1 MATSTDPDQTY
12 AEARTWFEGNWS
24 PDLTLGEW
32 WQRLADSGWGF
43 PNWPERWFGKGLSGP
58 AAKAVH
64 RARMDVGAFSA
75 PSGIATMMVAPT
87 LMEVGTPEQQDR
99 FIPAIANGT
108 EIWCQLFSEPGAGS
122 DLAGIQT
129 RAVRDGDEW
138 VVNGQKV
145 WTSGG
150 HFARW
155 AILVARTDPD
165 VPKHRGLTF
174 FLIDMQQPGVDPRPL
189 RQMTGHAEFNEVFL
203 TDARAR
209 HDLVVGDVGAGWS
222 VAVRILGHERASLD
236 ADAGD
241 GGFMGDL
248 ALGGRV
254 GDLVGPKTVD
264 DGGDPMTI
272 AMGSAAR
279 ELLVDLLDRSGRRHD
294 PVARQEVARIVTM
307 IEVARMSAGS
317 LPPSAGKL
325 AAVRLVRA
333 MRDTALWLLGP
344 GGTLTGGDA
353 PLDGRVAD
361 MALMTPG
368 ISIAGGTDEIQ
379 RNILGERHLGLP
391 AEPRVDKDVP
401 FRELRQGTV
410 RA

>member
-1 MATSTDPDQTY
+1 MFGLVGAAVQPGTPATVGAMATSRDPEQTY
-12 AEARTWFEGNWS
+12 AEARSWFEANWS
-24 PDLTLGEW
+24 PDLTLGDW

-43 PNWPERWFGKGLSGP
+43 PDWPERWFGKGLSGP

-122 DLAGIQT
+122 DLAGVQT

-174 FLIDMQQPGVDPRPL
+174 FLIDMRQPGVDPGRC
-189 RQMTGHAEFNEVFL
+189 
-203 TDARAR
+203 AR
-209 HDLVVGDVGAGWS
+209 
-222 VAVRILGHERASLD
+222 
-236 ADAGD
+236 
-241 GGFMGDL
+241 
-248 ALGGRV
+248 
-254 GDLVGPKTVD
+254 
-264 DGGDPMTI
+264 
-272 AMGSAAR
+272 
-279 ELLVDLLDRSGRRHD
+279 
-294 PVARQEVARIVTM
+294 
-307 IEVARMSAGS
+307 
-317 LPPSAGKL
+317 
-325 AAVRLVRA
+325 
-333 MRDTALWLLGP
+333 
-344 GGTLTGGDA
+344 
-353 PLDGRVAD
+353 
-361 MALMTPG
+361 
-368 ISIAGGTDEIQ
+368 
-379 RNILGERHLGLP
+379 
-391 AEPRVDKDVP
+391 
-401 FRELRQGTV
+401 
-410 RA
+410 